1 MWNMQIGWRIWQE
14 MHYIRLNRVFHF
26 SWTISTR
33 AENSHDVLSRKPI
46 IEELI
51 DESGLTRPVV
61 SENVFYLIIF

>member
-1 MWNMQIGWRIWQE
+1 MTNP
-14 MHYIRLNRVFHF
+14 RLRRSTFL
-26 SWTISTR
+26 IMEAPLSTR

-51 DESGLTRPVV
+51 DKSGLTRPVV